1 MDNKNKYLKT
11 IILDNWKRNHMQDP
25 NTIINE
31 ETIWHGSGDPIYT
44 MTSNHQISTNETN
57 SIYHIMFKYKHTL
70 G

>member
-1 MDNKNKYLKT
+1 
-11 IILDNWKRNHMQDP
+11 MQDP

-57 SIYHIMFKYKHTL
+57 SIYHIIMFKYKHTL